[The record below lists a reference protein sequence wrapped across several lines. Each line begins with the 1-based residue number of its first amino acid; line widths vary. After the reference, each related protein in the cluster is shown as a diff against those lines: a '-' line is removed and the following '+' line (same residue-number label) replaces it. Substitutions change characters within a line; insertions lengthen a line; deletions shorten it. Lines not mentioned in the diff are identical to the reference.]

1 MYNVSDKYLEA
12 FRKGVAFDRIRGRI
26 WLKNGDILT
35 VDDSFLVR
43 NKLSITR
50 RVCKGEL
57 DIGTFNKAEMRIS
70 VYDDNAYDNEY
81 AGARIILAY
90 ELAVD
95 KTESGDYVFESVP
108 LGTFY
113 VDGKQSKRVRNE
125 LSLVAYDK
133 SSFFDV
139 AIPDTI
145 RSANYANIYELVL
158 AVCLYC
164 NVGFVYTE
172 EEFLALPNANIV
184 PDLKSEQL
192 QSCADLVMWAAQ
204 TVACCAFINNLGV
217 LNMKPYYFAA
227 DRKADRTVTARERM
241 SISYSDTR
249 TYLAYLTSYSAD
261 DVKNYSKLIDYSA
274 QTDGPHIKEGA
285 ICFPKNPLLSA
296 LSASDCDTINN
307 AYLDN
312 AAFPTR
318 YIESKCF
325 VDPAIELM
333 DRLAFTGGTIDVDR
347 RIVSVCTEIQ
357 WKYRNSGKLVCSNYE
372 EYTGGVEESSTVS
385 LLADDEASAQS
396 ETTYDRVPPK
406 SQLEKRIDSIEKN
419 MGNQH
424 YLMSLNDSAKL
435 YHTNF
440 KSTYE
445 RNRITIDRTDGDT
458 NVIILER
465 FIENSTGYLSLTSK
479 GKKVNNEY
487 KYGNYFEIKSEDE
500 QMSVTLTGGDLGL
513 ISEITSTGDITL
525 YSGTSWVKKPR
536 LELLA
541 DGTMYIIANGK
552 RYKVVVQEE

>member
-12 FRKGVAFDRIRGRI
+12 FRKGVTFDRIRGRI
-26 WLKNGDILT
+26 WLKSGDILT

-50 RVCKGEL
+50 RVSKGEL

-81 AGARIILAY
+81 AGARIMLAY

-113 VDGKQSKRVRNE
+113 VDGKQSKRKRNE

-133 SSFFDV
+133 ASFFDV
-139 AIPDTI
+139 AITDSI
-145 RSANYANIYELVL
+145 RNAKYANLYELVS
-158 AVCLYC
+158 AACMYC
-164 NVGFVYTE
+164 NVGFAYTE
-172 EEFLALPNANIV
+172 EEFSALPNANIV

-192 QSCADLVMWAAQ
+192 QSCADLIMWAAQ

-274 QTDGPHIKEGA
+274 ETDGPHIKEGA
-285 ICFPKNPLLSA
+285 ISFPKNPLLSA
-296 LSASDCDTINN
+296 LSTADCDAINN

-385 LLADDEASAQS
+385 LLADDETSTQS
-396 ETTYDRVPPK
+396 ETAYERVPPK
-406 SQLEKRIDSIEKN
+406 SQIEKRLDAIEALLG
-419 MGNQH
+419 MVGNTQNES
-424 YLMSLNDSAKL
+424 YTTAIAFKAGGFGLTFVSNGEAYTNEFTVTEDSAGNITAI
-435 YHTNF
+435 TNETAGREIVV
-440 KSTYE
+440 TYE
-445 RNRITIDRTDGDT
+445 
-458 NVIILER
+458 
-465 FIENSTGYLSLTSK
+465 
-479 GKKVNNEY
+479 
-487 KYGNYFEIKSEDE
+487 
-500 QMSVTLTGGDLGL
+500 
-513 ISEITSTGDITL
+513 
-525 YSGTSWVKKPR
+525 
-536 LELLA
+536 
-541 DGTMYIIANGK
+541 
-552 RYKVVVQEE
+552 